1 MKAKE
6 AFRHGKDPEA
16 FTPYEQKIQD
26 LRKQGLNNHEIGAAM
41 GQSGATIASRIK
53 VIKEKEALQNALRM
67 VG

>member
-6 AFRHGKDPEA
+6 AFRHGKDPEP

-26 LRKQGLNNHEIGAAM
+26 LRKQGLNNHEIGAVM
-41 GQSGATIASRIK
+41 GQSGATISSRIK